1 MINLLVTSASLG
13 KGKEHMQ
20 RGGFPKSH
28 SNRNEN
34 TNQDVIHLAAPI
46 IFISFPFHNS
56 FFTIILYAVQ

>member
-1 MINLLVTSASLG
+1 M
-13 KGKEHMQ
+13 KRE
-20 RGGFPKSH
+20 GFPKSH

-56 FFTIILYAVQ
+56 FFMIILYAVQ